1 MDKLEFVVPV
11 RLVPH
16 PDEPVTEIYNIDDA
30 LAFLQNWDGDQEG
43 QVYQMTL
50 NHCFGA
56 KVDLYTTEDARR
68 ALAGFCR
75 ITGMA
80 ARDMPHALVVGVDG
94 EVRAQLG

>member
-50 NHCFGA
+50 NHCFGERLTCTRLRMPDGLWP
-56 KVDLYTTEDARR
+56 VFV
-68 ALAGFCR
+68 ALQVWLRGTCL
-75 ITGMA
+75 
-80 ARDMPHALVVGVDG
+80 MPWW
-94 EVRAQLG
+94 